1 MNYFEHPEMYQ
12 EYLQHNNIDL
22 YFEHQKIVLVF
33 CIFYLPFK
41 IFIQV

>member
-1 MNYFEHPEMYQ
+1 MYQ

-33 CIFYLPFK
+33 CIFDLPSK
-41 IFIQV
+41 IVVRD